1 MSGLLLTLPVLDSV
15 GDVMFVQLTVLG
27 GLDHVSDSHQLLL
40 DKILAACIQHL
51 HPDWCRIR
59 TPSNTQTG

>member
-1 MSGLLLTLPVLDSV
+1 MSGLLLILPVLDSV
-15 GDVMFVQLTVLG
+15 CDVMFVQLTVLS
-27 GLDHVSDSHQLLL
+27 GLDLVSDSHQLLL
-40 DKILAACIQHL
+40 DNILACQVLRL

>member
-1 MSGLLLTLPVLDSV
+1 MSGLLLILPVLDSV
-15 GDVMFVQLTVLG
+15 GDVMFVQLTVLSG
-27 GLDHVSDSHQLLL
+27 PDLVSDSHQLLL
-40 DKILAACIQHL
+40 DNILAACIRHL